1 MLHCNFLSSC
11 KSYCRKR
18 KCHLHSG
25 SSHFYK
31 DVCVSVCAC
40 TLLNYQKA
48 MYTNADTEALTV
60 TATYRVEVR
69 WDQGEREMLSQRQKY
84 VGENTLHTFFT
95 KLCEGVVSTKP
106 KKVWGVWTPESGV
119 FAFEE
124 LYCWQRRHR
133 TTTVNKMQ
141 IITNARVCRVLFRL
155 NSFVTDECVF
165 NQA

>member
-1 MLHCNFLSSC
+1 MIYFVSQRPYLIPRFKGWSSKKCRMLHCNFLSSC

-106 KKVWGVWTPESGV
+106 KKSLRCLNTRVWS
-119 FAFEE
+119 
-124 LYCWQRRHR
+124 
-133 TTTVNKMQ
+133 
-141 IITNARVCRVLFRL
+141 VCLWGTL
-155 NSFVTDECVF
+155 LLTKKAQNNNSK
-165 NQA
+165 